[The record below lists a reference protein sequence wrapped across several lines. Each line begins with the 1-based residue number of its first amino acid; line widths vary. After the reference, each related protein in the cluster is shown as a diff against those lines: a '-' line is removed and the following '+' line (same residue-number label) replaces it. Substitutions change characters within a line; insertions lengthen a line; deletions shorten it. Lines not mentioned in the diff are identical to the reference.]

1 MHPVTRS
8 CSALPGISGACGR
21 FLEVV
26 SHFGISTSSADG
38 YVSPDVL
45 ARAVEERGF
54 DWLLFDDHSYF
65 PVDTP
70 DEIDADFRA
79 RLPLI
84 RDLPVVLAYA
94 VAATERLVVGS
105 GVALLPQRDV
115 LHTAKAWATLAT
127 LSGGRAVLGVGVGW
141 NLGELRNHGA
151 DPKVRG
157 AKVDEQLAALKL
169 LWTDEVAEFHGE
181 YVDFGPVVASP
192 RPPSPIPIYVGG
204 PSRAAQRRAGRLGD
218 GWLPY
223 AATSTPGD
231 VREAR
236 RRFAEHGRADLPV
249 SVSGTDGDER
259 VAAEYLDAGVDRVL
273 FHLDPRSETKT
284 LAELDRLAAI
294 ANRLRAKK

>member
-1 MHPVTRS
+1 M
-8 CSALPGISGACGR
+8 
-21 FLEVV
+21 

-38 YVSPDVL
+38 YVTPDVL

-70 DEIDADFRA
+70 DEIDVEFRA

-84 RDLPVVLAYA
+84 RDLPVVLTYA
-94 VAATERLVVGS
+94 AAASERLVIGS

-157 AKVDEQLAALKL
+157 AKLDEQVAALKL

-181 YVDFGPVVASP
+181 HVDFGPVAASP
-192 RPPSPIPIYVGG
+192 RPASPIPIYVGG
-204 PSRAAQRRAGRLGD
+204 PSRAAQRRAARLGD

-223 AATSTPGD
+223 AETSTPDD

-236 RRFAEHGRADLPV
+236 RGFAEYGRADLPV
-249 SVSGTDGDER
+249 SVSGVAGDER
-259 VAAEYLDAGVDRVL
+259 VAAEYQEAGVDRVL
-273 FHLDPRSETKT
+273 FHLDPRSETET

-294 ANRLRAKK
+294 ANRLRANT

>member
-1 MHPVTRS
+1 M
-8 CSALPGISGACGR
+8 
-21 FLEVV
+21 

-38 YVSPDVL
+38 YVTPGVL

-70 DEIDADFRA
+70 DEIDAGFRA

-94 VAATERLVVGS
+94 AAASERLVVGS

-141 NLGELRNHGA
+141 NLAELRNHGA

-157 AKVDEQLAALKL
+157 AKLDEQLAALKL

-181 YVDFGPVVASP
+181 HVDFGPVAASP
-192 RPPSPIPIYVGG
+192 RPALPIPIYVGG
-204 PSRAAQRRAGRLGD
+204 PSRAAQRRAVRLGD

-236 RRFAEHGRADLPV
+236 RRFAEDGRAELPV
-249 SVSGTDGDER
+249 SVSGAPGDER
-259 VAAEYLDAGVDRVL
+259 VAVEYLDAGVDRVL
-273 FHLDPRSETKT
+273 FHLDPRSEAET
-284 LAELDRLAAI
+284 LAELDRLTAI
-294 ANRLRAKK
+294 ANRLRANK